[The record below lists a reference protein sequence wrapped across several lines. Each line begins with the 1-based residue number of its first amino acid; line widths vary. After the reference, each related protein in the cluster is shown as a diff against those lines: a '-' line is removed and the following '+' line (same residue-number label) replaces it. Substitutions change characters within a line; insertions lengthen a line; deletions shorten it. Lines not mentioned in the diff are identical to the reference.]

1 MLAMDDETPR
11 GIRQPA
17 LSLTTIASML
27 APTEFERCFAQQ
39 LSMRNA
45 RRSKRPSFSGGH
57 Q

>member
-39 LSMRNA
+39 LSMRMA

>member
-27 APTEFERCFAQQ
+27 APTEGQV
-39 LSMRNA
+39 LA
-45 RRSKRPSFSGGH
+45 RKLRKEYKCTP
-57 Q
+57 